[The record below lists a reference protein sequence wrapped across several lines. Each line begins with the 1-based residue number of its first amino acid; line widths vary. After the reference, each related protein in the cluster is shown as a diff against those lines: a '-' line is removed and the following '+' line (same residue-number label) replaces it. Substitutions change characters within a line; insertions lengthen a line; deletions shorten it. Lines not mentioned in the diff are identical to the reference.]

1 MPSISFIYPIYDS
14 PLKISP
20 IPSISFT
27 YPIYDALNIN
37 EYITCFH
44 WHAALRGCFPGTV
57 TIMLLHQCVSLR
69 TVCIRRLVRIGRQGL
84 RLLRCFCLCG
94 EHACLCAR
102 CFVRVC
108 MSVLAARCLLLARC
122 EYVCCLY
129 YVYVC
134 DMLASRCVLTW
145 TGVWYLREWA
155 YGKTGCA
162 VYVI

>member
-14 PLKISP
+14 PLKIST

-94 EHACLCAR
+94 EHACLSAAYRSLLRPCLY
-102 CFVRVC
+102 VC
-108 MSVLAARCLLLARC
+108 LGCLLLAA
-122 EYVCCLY
+122 CCSPGANMCVA
-129 YVYVC
+129 YVYVS
-134 DMLASRCVLTW
+134 DMRASRCVLTW
-145 TGVWYLREWA
+145 TG
-155 YGKTGCA
+155 G
-162 VYVI
+162 